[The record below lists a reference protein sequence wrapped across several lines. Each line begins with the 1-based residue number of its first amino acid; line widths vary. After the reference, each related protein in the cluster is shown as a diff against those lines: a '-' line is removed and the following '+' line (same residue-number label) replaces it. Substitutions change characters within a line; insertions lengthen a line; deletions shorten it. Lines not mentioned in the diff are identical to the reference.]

1 MTPGREASVPRGSRS
16 LSAPNA
22 QSIMC
27 LSMTHLYATRV
38 RPATAVVVY
47 LFVRLLLGW
56 MIWPLAYPHPHPP
69 TTTRSSY
76 TLVLVRAGSQYRI
89 YPCVDDVVVGVV
101 VVSMRGEPKS
111 IYTEKVISP
120 GCSARMRACVWASSN
135 PGLTNKYRWGLP
147 GVVCVCV
154 CGTFGAPTRQRQNR
168 LWVANTR
175 THTHTHTSTHSSSS
189 RRRCFEIGSLNYC
202 TGRRRRRLDSIG
214 GHRSNW

>member
-1 MTPGREASVPRGSRS
+1 
-16 LSAPNA
+16 
-22 QSIMC
+22 
-27 LSMTHLYATRV
+27 MTHLYATRV

-76 TLVLVRAGSQYRI
+76 TLVLIRTGSQYRI
-89 YPCVDDVVVGVV
+89 YPCVDDVVDVVVG

-120 GCSARMRACVWASSN
+120 GCSARVRASSN
-135 PGLTNKYRWGLP
+135 PGLTNKYRRGLP

-154 CGTFGAPTRQRQNR
+154 VLLVRQRGSGRIGSGWQT
-168 LWVANTR
+168 LGR
-175 THTHTHTSTHSSSS
+175 THTHTAARHTVVAAVADVSKLV
-189 RRRCFEIGSLNYC
+189 R
-202 TGRRRRRLDSIG
+202 
-214 GHRSNW
+214 